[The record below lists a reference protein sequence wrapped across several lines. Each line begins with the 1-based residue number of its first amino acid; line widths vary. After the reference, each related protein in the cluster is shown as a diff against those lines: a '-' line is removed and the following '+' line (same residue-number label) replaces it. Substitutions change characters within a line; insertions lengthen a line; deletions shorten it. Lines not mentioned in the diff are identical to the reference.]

1 MNDIFKFEP
10 IEPLIENRYIINIVG
25 TYIPQF
31 LFSKYKIYNEGEE
44 LIFTTEFY
52 ETVNFTFNPKDF
64 FEITGVKIDYLS
76 PIGEVVSSLEFKIKG
91 SNFEKEQSYSN
102 SELQTNK
109 LKFIMDKESIQ
120 LTSKS
125 NEENGRI

>member
-31 LFSKYKIYNEGEE
+31 LFRKYKIHNEGEE

-120 LTSKS
+120 LTPKS

>member
-10 IEPLIENRYIINIVG
+10 IEPLIENRYIINVIGV
-25 TYIPQF
+25 YVPQF
-31 LFSKYKIYNEGEE
+31 LFRKYKIYNEGDD

-52 ETVNFTFNPKDF
+52 ETVNYIFNPKDF
-64 FEITGVKIDYLS
+64 FDITGVKIDYLS
-76 PIGEVVSSLEFKIKG
+76 PIGEIISSLEFKIKG

-109 LKFIMDKESIQ
+109 FKFIIDKESMM
-120 LTSKS
+120 LTFKS
-125 NEENGRI
+125 DEENK